1 MLKSFIHCFIAIAFI
16 SSASADS
23 NFFKKYPGQG
33 SNCGYA
39 LTLSSAGNIAV
50 AGLQFGAASNR
61 VLIHGQ
67 LDSDGKGT
75 TLYSYDTGRTDDTVS
90 AIAPTRDG
98 GFIIA
103 ANTSGITAQRDIL
116 ILKIKSNRTI
126 AWKKRI
132 ATDNH
137 EIVYG
142 MTPVAGGYVL
152 IGASAVS
159 SNIDVLLIKI
169 NESGAIVWKKTYG
182 DSEAEFGY
190 SVATTDDGGLII
202 AAVKED
208 SPFVLKLNSSGRR
221 IWGRIF
227 PDQIFSSDGRVSIV
241 KSASFYYLV
250 GTSIRGEHSHG
261 GPEHTGISVSKL
273 TSNGELVWTREYHS
287 TDASVAWN
295 ATAGINGNI
304 IIAGH
309 SGAITSKALVF
320 ELNPEGK
327 IKWKRAYYP
336 ENSAAFNVVLSDTST
351 FITGCTGRDRL
362 ELYVAK
368 IDSKGNIPQA
378 CGRWRSIGV
387 SIDIISDEVIG
398 FSPTEK
404 SFAGTSTS
412 TTITTGNM
420 NSGTKDLCN
429 R

>member
-1 MLKSFIHCFIAIAFI
+1 MLKSFIHCFIAISFI
-16 SSASADS
+16 SSASADT

-39 LTLSSAGNIAV
+39 LALSSAGNIAV
-50 AGLQFGAASNR
+50 AGLQFGDASSR
-61 VLIHGQ
+61 ILIHGQ
-67 LDSDGKGT
+67 MDSDGKGT
-75 TLYSYDTGRTDDTVS
+75 ILNSYGTGRTDDTVS
-90 AIAPTRDG
+90 AVAATRDG

-103 ANTSGITAQRDIL
+103 ANTSGISAQRDIL
-116 ILKIKSNRTI
+116 ILKIRSNRTI

-169 NESGAIVWKKTYG
+169 NESGAIVWKKSFG
-182 DSEAEFGY
+182 DSDAEFGY

-208 SPFVLKLNSSGRR
+208 SPFVLKLNASGHR

-227 PDQIFSSDGRVSIV
+227 PTQIFSSDGRVSIV
-241 KSASFYYLV
+241 KSASSYYLV
-250 GTSIRGEHSHG
+250 GTSNRGEHSHG

-273 TSNGELVWTREYHS
+273 TSNGEFVWTREYHS
-287 TDASVAWN
+287 EDAAVAWN

-304 IIAGH
+304 IVAGH
-309 SGAITSKALVF
+309 SGAVTAKALVF
-320 ELNPEGK
+320 EINPDGK
-327 IKWKRAYYP
+327 IRWKRAYYT
-336 ENSAAFNVVLSDTST
+336 ENSAAFNVLLSDTST
-351 FITGCTGRDRL
+351 FITGCTGKERL

-368 IDSKGNIPQA
+368 IDARGNIPQA

-387 SIDIISDEVIG
+387 SIDIIPDEVIG
-398 FSPTEK
+398 FSPAEK
-404 SFAGTSTS
+404 SFAGTSAS

-420 NSGTKDLCN
+420 NSGSKDLCN